1 MPANRTTLTRY
12 NLDDV
17 VVAFGATHRPLRR
30 ALVRTMAWWPAYRLA
45 QTLVEADE
53 RAATVGITA
62 ACAHLVTRIAGA
74 TEPIG
79 AACIPITG
87 PLICVA
93 NHPGLV
99 DAPALVQTIGRDDVR
114 IIAAERP
121 LLRAMPGFAPYLI
134 EVPDAGPGRAHALRA
149 AVRHVRAGGAL
160 LTFPAGRIEADPA
173 VLDDAQATLPLWSDM
188 PAILRRAVPNATVV
202 ALLVSGVT
210 SARALHHPWVQRVP
224 VRRDREWLAATLQ
237 LIIPWFRAPVVRV
250 RVTDVAPLDGVGA
263 AMFQLLYDERRARG
277 LPPPV
282 RSEDLP

>member
-1 MPANRTTLTRY
+1 MPKRTDISSILIIGAGPIVIGQACEFDYSGVQACKALRAEGYRIILVNSNPATIMT
-12 NLDDV
+12 DPDV
-17 VVAFGATHRPLRR
+17 ADAT
-30 ALVRTMAWWPAYRLA
+30 Y
-45 QTLVEADE
+45 
-53 RAATVGITA
+53 I
-62 ACAHLVTRIAGA
+62 
-74 TEPIG
+74 EPIT
-79 AACIPITG
+79 PEM
-87 PLICVA
+87 VEK
-93 NHPGLV
+93 
-99 DAPALVQTIGRDDVR
+99 

-121 LLRAMPGFAPYLI
+121 LLRAMPGLTPYLI

-202 ALLVSGVT
+202 SMLVSGVT

-250 RVTDVAPLDGVGA
+250 RVAIVAPHDGVVA
-263 AMFQLLYDERRARG
+263 AMYRLLCDERYARG
-277 LPPPV
+277 LPPPA
-282 RSEDLP
+282 RIEDLP